1 MRRLV
6 GAASKA
12 CGMPRAKLLSLVPFR
27 IPTATATATS
37 SPAAVRALFSKAGEQ
52 PCALQSGSSF
62 FASGR

>member
-12 CGMPRAKLLSLVPFR
+12 CGTPRAKLLSSVPFR
-27 IPTATATATS
+27 IPTATATS

-62 FASGR
+62 FSSGR